1 MWWLIAEAFF
11 DVIPELPAPKPSPA
25 VSTVARRLTGQGR
38 SAVAVVQVHGPDAV
52 SAIETNFK
60 AASNT
65 AWRTGQIRFG
75 QWHGGRSDRGEDVVI
90 TPISDDQFEVHCH
103 GGIAAVGRI
112 MDDLSESGVQCSES
126 QSSGETGANLL
137 IREATDCLIHC
148 TTRRTAGYAATQF
161 RAGLARWTIDAL
173 DQLESDSQ
181 AAVVSLAQQ
190 ADQILRHARW
200 STRLRD
206 PFRVVL
212 CGPANVGKSSLVNAI
227 VGYQRSITYDQPG
240 TTRDVLWTSTTLDGL
255 PIRLAD
261 TAGLRHLV
269 ENKSN
274 AISTDDRIEM
284 SGIQHAQKVLAE
296 ADLLIEVTDLPNWK
310 SAKSGSDFG
319 DAWNVDSFLPPRST
333 TSNEPSIIRLVN
345 KIDLNNDDLNDLMTS
360 DHKDSVLWVSATTG
374 QGLDELCLQI
384 VGKLV
389 PEFPSI
395 DQPLAINS
403 RQSQW
408 LARLRPDQRPQQFR
422 ETLNALLTGQ
432 G

>member
-1 MWWLIAEAFF
+1 M
-11 DVIPELPAPKPSPA
+11 IPELSDPKPSPA
-25 VSTVARRLTGQGR
+25 EFTVARRLTGQGR
-38 SAVAVVQVHGPDAV
+38 SAVAVVQVLGPNAL
-52 SAIETNFK
+52 SAIGTHFK

-65 AWRTGQIRFG
+65 DWRTGQIRFG
-75 QWHGGRSDRGEDVVI
+75 QWHGGRSDSGEDVVV

-112 MDDLSESGVQCSES
+112 MDDLSGSGVHCDTS
-126 QSSGETGANLL
+126 QVSPKMGANLL

-148 TTRRTAGYAATQF
+148 TTKRTAGYAATQV
-161 RAGLARWTIDAL
+161 RAGLARWATDAL

-181 AAVVSLAQQ
+181 AAVASLAQQ
-190 ADQILRHARW
+190 VDQILHHAKW
-200 STRLRD
+200 STRLCD

-261 TAGLRHLV
+261 TAGLRQLV
-269 ENKSN
+269 ESESN
-274 AISTDDRIEM
+274 VISSDDRIEM
-284 SGIQHAQKVLAE
+284 SGIEHAQKVLAK

-310 SAKSGSDFG
+310 AATADSDSG
-319 DAWNVDSFLPPRST
+319 DAWNVDAFLPPKSA
-333 TSNEPSIIRLVN
+333 SADGPSIIRLVN
-345 KIDLNNDDLNDLMTS
+345 KIDLNNDARNTPMTL
-360 DHKDSVLWVSATTG
+360 DRKDSVLWVSATTG
-374 QGLDELCLQI
+374 QGLDALCQQI

-389 PEFPSI
+389 HQFPSI
-395 DQPLAINS
+395 DQPLAINP
-403 RQSQW
+403 RQAQW

-422 ETLNALLTGQ
+422 ETLNALLMG
-432 G
+432 